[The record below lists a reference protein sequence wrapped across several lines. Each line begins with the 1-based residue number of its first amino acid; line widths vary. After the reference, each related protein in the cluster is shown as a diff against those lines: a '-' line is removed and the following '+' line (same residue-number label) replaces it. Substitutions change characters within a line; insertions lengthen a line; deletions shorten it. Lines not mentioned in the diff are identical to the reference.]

1 MKHLLVIGAGAAG
14 ISEIDDA
21 REREHWSLARQTF
34 RGFEPRGAVA
44 RALARTDG
52 WAVVVP
58 FTEPLRD
65 AVDDCKAVLLWDE
78 VTLPVARPAP
88 KAATRP
94 ATQGDLFGRRV

>member
-1 MKHLLVIGAGAAG
+1 MKHLLVIGAGASG

-21 REREHWSLARQTF
+21 RERDHWILARRTF
-34 RGFEPRGAVA
+34 RGWEGRGAVA
-44 RALARTDG
+44 QALARVDG

-78 VTLPVARPAP
+78 VTLPVAQPAA
-88 KAATRP
+88 KTE
-94 ATQGDLFGRRV
+94 QGELFGRRG